1 VDAGAV
7 QLFDGSHWRVRN
19 ITLGYTVPS
28 SLTGRVGSDASLRV
42 YLQAQDPWVFTSFKG
57 FDPEGGDNAG
67 VPSYRTFLI
76 GASVGF

>member
-1 VDAGAV
+1 VDNEAV
-7 QLFDGSHWRVRN
+7 QLFNGSHWRVRN

-28 SLTGRVGSDASLRV
+28 GLTGRIGSDASLRV
-42 YLQAQDPWVFTSFKG
+42 YVQAQDPWVFTSFPG

-67 VPSYRTFLI
+67 VPSYRTFLV

>member
-1 VDAGAV
+1 VIGR
-7 QLFDGSHWRVRN
+7 LGS
-19 ITLGYTVPS
+19 
-28 SLTGRVGSDASLRV
+28 GSSLRV

-57 FDPEGGDNAG
+57 FDPEGGETAS